1 MYNQKKFF
9 RHRVI
14 MDQKQ
19 TSFLI
24 RLLESGHSFGKDEVL
39 LKFQYRVINTV
50 LLVMAFF
57 TFVFALLSTLG
68 IDPLGIIQT
77 VSNYI
82 LTTISIILMVRL
94 RGPKENY
101 LQNAYLMYAAAMANF
116 ISALLFV
123 PHDEFRIIWFY
134 LLTFAA
140 YITGGI
146 RAGAV
151 ITVISLIVVL
161 SANTLHDLQL
171 SETAIISS
179 VLGLIIASLFFRAY
193 TKKIID
199 FEQEI
204 TQQQEQLAQFNQALE
219 KKVAQKTKELQEL
232 NESLE
237 SRVAAKLAKIT
248 EQERL
253 MITQSRLAT
262 MGEMMSMI
270 AHQWRQPLSTTTLL
284 ITNERLKT
292 MISGA
297 EPSECDKILEK
308 ISDTMVYLSD
318 TIDDFQ
324 TYFKPDKSAEEIE
337 VSTIIERLQN
347 FIEPRLAQENVILD
361 VDVQTYEELKTYT
374 NEVVQALINI
384 INNAVD
390 VLAER
395 EKDERYI
402 WIKADSDEKRVIIS
416 VEDNGGGIAD
426 EIIDKVFEPYFSS
439 KSKNG
444 TGLGLYMAKMII
456 EKHIGGTLDVEN
468 TSRGA
473 CFTIALPKNP
483 DTGTND

>member
-1 MYNQKKFF
+1 
-9 RHRVI
+9 

-19 TSFLI
+19 NSFLT

-39 LKFQYRVINTV
+39 LKFQYRVINTI
-50 LLVMAFF
+50 LLVMGSF
-57 TFVFALLSTLG
+57 TFIFAVLSTLG

-77 VSNYI
+77 VANYLLVI
-82 LTTISIILMVRL
+82 ISIWLIVRL

-101 LQNAYLMYAAAMANF
+101 LQNAYLMYTAAMANF

-134 LLTFAA
+134 LLMFAA

-146 RAGAV
+146 RAGYAV
-151 ITVISLIVVL
+151 SIISIAVVL
-161 SANTLHDLQL
+161 TADAVYDLQL

-199 FEQEI
+199 FEQEVI
-204 TQQQEQLAQFNQALE
+204 VQRDQLAKFNEELE
-219 KKVAQKTKELQEL
+219 KQVSKTTQELQAL

-237 SRVAAKLAKIT
+237 NKVIEKVAKIT

-270 AHQWRQPLSTTTLL
+270 AHQWRQPLSTMTLL
-284 ITNERLKT
+284 ITNERVKT
-292 MISGA
+292 ILA
-297 EPSECDKILEK
+297 DKEPSESDKILDK

-324 TYFKPDKSAEEIE
+324 TYFKPDKAAEKISITAL
-337 VSTIIERLQN
+337 VKRLQH
-347 FIEPRLAQENVILD
+347 FIEPRLAQEKTKMHVELCE
-361 VDVQTYEELKTYT
+361 EELIETYT

-384 INNAVD
+384 VNNAVD
-390 VLAER
+390 VLV
-395 EKDERYI
+395 EKESDERHI
-402 WIKADSDEKRVIIS
+402 WIKVDSADENVIIS
-416 VEDNGGGIAD
+416 VEDNGGGIGSD
-426 EIIDKVFEPYFSS
+426 IIEKVFEPYFSN

-456 EKHIGGTLDVEN
+456 EKHVGGMLDVVN

-473 CFTIALPKNP
+473 HFTVVLPKKSMP
-483 DTGTND
+483 IPHADV